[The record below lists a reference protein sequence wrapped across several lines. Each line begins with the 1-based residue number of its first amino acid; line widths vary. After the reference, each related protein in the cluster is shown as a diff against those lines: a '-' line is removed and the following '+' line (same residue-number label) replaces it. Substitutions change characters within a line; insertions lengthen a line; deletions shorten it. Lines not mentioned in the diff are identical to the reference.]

1 MSGLLVA
8 YLAFIELERKRFN
21 LVMFYVLRYIRWR
34 ADTHSKIII
43 KNRNVIF
50 INFRLTIPL
59 AFVIGFNITLAK
71 YFVTEGPYSW
81 NTLGVGGGCEEAW
94 WDTILYIANLTGRGY
109 CLGQTW
115 YLMCDMQLFFCSPL
129 VIFAMH
135 YWEHT
140 CLLGNYTGLKIW
152 LAVMA
157 LFSFVP
163 MTLTVINGM
172 PPGHGISIL
181 YGIVNF

>member
-34 ADTHSKIII
+34 ADTPCK
-43 KNRNVIF
+43 VIHQRRKF
-50 INFRLTIPL
+50 NIYINFRLTIPL

-71 YFVTEGPYSW
+71 YFVAEGPYSW
-81 NTLGVGGGCEEAW
+81 NTLSVGAACEIAW
-94 WDTILYIANLTGRGY
+94 WDTILYIANITGRNF
-109 CLGQTW
+109 CIGQTW
-115 YLMCDMQLFFCSPL
+115 YLMCDMQLFFCSPA
-129 VIFAMH
+129 VILAMH

-140 CLLGNYTGLKIW
+140 RLLGSYTSLKIW
-152 LAVMA
+152 LPVMA
-157 LFSFVP
+157 LFTFVP

-181 YGIVNF
+181 

>member
-1 MSGLLVA
+1 MSGLLVS
-8 YLAFIELERKRFN
+8 YLTFIELDRKRFN
-21 LVMFYVLRYIRWR
+21 LVMFYVLRYIRWS
-34 ADTHSKIII
+34 TGTLN
-43 KNRNVIF
+43 KNSTNYRNSIP

-81 NTLGVGGGCEEAW
+81 RTISVGDGCEYAW
-94 WDTILYIANLTGRGY
+94 WDTILYIANLTGRTS

-129 VIFAMH
+129 VILPMY

-152 LAVMA
+152 LAVISF
-157 LFSFVP
+157 FSFVP
-163 MTLTVINGM
+163 MALTVIDGM

-181 YGIVNF
+181 